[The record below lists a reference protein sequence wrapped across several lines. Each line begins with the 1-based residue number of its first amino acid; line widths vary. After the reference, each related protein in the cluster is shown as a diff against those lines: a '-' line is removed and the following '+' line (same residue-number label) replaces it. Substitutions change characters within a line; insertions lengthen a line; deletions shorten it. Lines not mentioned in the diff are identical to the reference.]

1 MLQIKSDSE
10 VLPKY
15 MVYFGF
21 KDASI
26 LPGFLLLSSLHAS
39 LRGPVKMS
47 HIPEFATKYEVFSY
61 YMCIRITQHICS
73 FFHFVYSKLE
83 LIHWE

>member
-47 HIPEFATKYEVFSY
+47 HIPEFATKYEIFPNTCVLESLNIFVLFS
-61 YMCIRITQHICS
+61 ILFI
-73 FFHFVYSKLE
+73 VNLN
-83 LIHWE
+83 